1 MDVLNLFSHNPLRP
15 AFAPLRP
22 VPSEPARPLR
32 WVRFDGGIR
41 RIGHDGEGFAYDN
54 EGPRHD
60 VLLRPFRLASRPA
73 SNAEWLAFI
82 ADGGYRRPELWLS
95 DGWATVEAE
104 GWTAPLYWERT
115 ESGWESMTLSGMQRI
130 DPAAPVRT
138 EEHTSELQ
146 SLMGVTYAVFCWK

>member
-15 AFAPLRP
+15 AVAPLRP

-73 SNAEWLAFI
+73 SNAEWMAFI

-95 DGWATVEAE
+95 EDRKSTR
-104 GWTAPLYWERT
+104 LN
-115 ESGWESMTLSGMQRI
+115 SS
-130 DPAAPVRT
+130 
-138 EEHTSELQ
+138 H
-146 SLMGVTYAVFCWK
+146 